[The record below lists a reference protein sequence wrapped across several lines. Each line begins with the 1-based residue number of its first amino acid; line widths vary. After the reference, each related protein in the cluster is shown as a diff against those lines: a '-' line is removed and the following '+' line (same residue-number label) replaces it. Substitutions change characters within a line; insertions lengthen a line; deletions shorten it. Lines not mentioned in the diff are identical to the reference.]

1 MTEHPDEAAVE
12 AAHEPHDPARGERA
26 AVDRVRAE
34 AVGMGHHQVE
44 AALEA
49 ARAEAADP
57 SVVAE
62 WERIEEHLAA
72 HRGPYAPDADPFLQ
86 GRLTARAQH
95 GIAAP
100 DPGSGSGPADR
111 S

>member
-34 AVGMGHHQVE
+34 AVGMGHHQAE

-49 ARAEAADP
+49 ASAEGADP
-57 SVVAE
+57 AVVAE

-86 GRLTARAQH
+86 GLLAARTRH
-95 GIAAP
+95 GT
-100 DPGSGSGPADR
+100 D
-111 S
+111 

>member
-12 AAHEPHDPARGERA
+12 AAHEPHDPAPGERA

-34 AVGMGHHQVE
+34 ADGMGHHQAE

-49 ARAEAADP
+49 AREEGADP
-57 SVVAE
+57 AVVAE

-72 HRGPYAPDADPFLQ
+72 HRGPYAPAADPFLQ
-86 GRLTARAQH
+86 GLLTARTQH
-95 GIAAP
+95 GT
-100 DPGSGSGPADR
+100 G
-111 S
+111 